1 MRRNDELFQASLLQR
16 EILTKGTE
24 TLTVDLSNDPRWDR
38 SRENEIEVYA
48 YNREGYLRSG
58 SKGYLAGRLAGGAS
72 DASAGRRGS
81 LGLLE
86 STTEV
91 RPGDHTG
98 APEARIWGVV
108 AGVAGYQGEGLRLR
122 YADDDAKGF
131 RDVLMAIGETFH
143 SMHGVASK
151 PVIHLLTSSQPSSPS
166 LAREFSTP

>member
-1 MRRNDELFQASLLQR
+1 MGKVVVKLNGKQVTDDVQNDELFQASLLQR

-72 DASAGRRGS
+72 DASAARRGS

-91 RPGDHTG
+91 RPGDQPG
-98 APEARIWGVV
+98 APEARIWGWSQVSRLSG
-108 AGVAGYQGEGLRLR
+108 AGLRLR
-122 YADDDAKGF
+122 YADDAKGF
-131 RDVLMAIGETFH
+131 RM
-143 SMHGVASK
+143 
-151 PVIHLLTSSQPSSPS
+151 
-166 LAREFSTP
+166 R